1 MEFRFTDPA
10 SDFSDGLAVLSA
22 YHQSLL
28 AQGKQLLLLAD
39 DIVAGEMQEAL
50 ANRCIAMH
58 CYYFHANRLHHLDE
72 ERGLFPL
79 LLDGEQLII
88 GMMDLLVQDHQDIEE
103 DWEALSRLLGSP
115 RNITDAQEFQRL
127 AAVFEKK
134 QREHLLREE
143 EDFLPR
149 VATLLSAEQKAQAGA
164 SMVRLRNQ
172 KQVGLASA

>member
-10 SDFSDGLAVLSA
+10 SDFSNGLAVLSA

-28 AQGKQLLLLAD
+28 AHGEQLLELAD

-79 LLDGEQLII
+79 LLDRDQLII
-88 GMMDLLVQDHQDIEE
+88 GMMDLLVQDHQEIEE
-103 DWEALSRLLGSP
+103 DWEALSRMLGSP
-115 RNITDAQEFQRL
+115 QSITDGKEFLKL
-127 AAVFEKK
+127 ASVFEKR

-149 VATLLSAEQKAQAGA
+149 VATLLSVELKAHAGA
-164 SMVRLRNQ
+164 SMARLRNS
-172 KQVGLASA
+172 K